1 MSKGRGCNK
10 VKQIKYIW
18 RVFATVSIIFG
29 RGKLKT
35 KTILGGFVSF
45 FSHTYVIFQKIQWK
59 TGPMRKIC
67 RGTITTDY
75 IQLNSIPTMPD
86 LEVANLVVDI
96 EAVARVGAT
105 N

>member
-45 FSHTYVIFQKIQWK
+45 FFSYLCDF
-59 TGPMRKIC
+59 
-67 RGTITTDY
+67 
-75 IQLNSIPTMPD
+75 
-86 LEVANLVVDI
+86 LEDIVENRAN
-96 EAVARVGAT
+96 EK
-105 N
+105 NM